1 MLRGIIDL
9 NDINNWKERIKSQYI
24 RTNTTLEEQKEINS
38 RKHIAFSLL

>member
-9 NDINNWKERIKSQYI
+9 NNINNWKERIKSQYI